1 MFVKRLD
8 FTAPL
13 LEIAAMLDSASTPIV
28 SFVMSGGV
36 GSRLWPLSR
45 EDNPKQFHSLAG
57 ERSMLVKTVERM
69 AARKA
74 GPASV
79 FLVAAERHVERVTLD
94 LAGVDLRGGRGIFE
108 PVGRNT
114 AAAVAVAS
122 QAALAE
128 FSDALVMV
136 VPSDHEISTQ
146 EEFWTTVERG
156 VPAAMAGNVVVFGI
170 VPTGP
175 ETGFGY
181 IEAGAA
187 HDTRGALSVTRFVEK
202 PDLATAERYLA
213 AGNFYWNA
221 GIFLFRASVMQAAFE
236 QHAAEIW
243 NEVSNALNS
252 AEQDQTGTHIPLIAY
267 ENIQSVSVDY
277 AIIEKLR
284 NIAVVPASFRWN
296 DLGSWQ
302 SLLEVSPTDDKGNV
316 IIGDVVAI
324 DCEGTYLRSEGRL
337 LSAIG
342 LKDTAVVST
351 SDATFVAPVSQ
362 SQNVKRIVERLEKSG
377 RLETKRT
384 PIHDMMPEPGAYEK
398 RVRHWLFQETLPL
411 WSTAGVDN
419 AHGGFHEALTFQGE
433 PVLRERRTRT
443 MARQIYAFAI
453 AKEMGWDGPA
463 KALVEHGIEFLSLRG
478 RSKGGGWVK
487 SFNVDGSVL
496 DATEDLYDHTCIL
509 LALAH
514 AHKVGNVSAHALAV
528 ETIAYVEQNLAD
540 RSGRGY
546 FEDSAGT
553 LPRRSNPH
561 MHMLEACLA
570 WHEATGDA
578 AWLARSGAIV
588 DLFLEVFFDSDS
600 WTLGEFFGLD
610 WSNLPSGKRV
620 WTEPGHHFE
629 WAWLLVNYAKA
640 AGQPGLIKYAR
651 KLYASAIANGL
662 NRATGLAYDAVSRD
676 GLPLIRT
683 SRSWPQTE
691 VIKAAIALDG
701 TGGPDM
707 KPEIESRVGRLF
719 RWHIDPAPQG
729 LWIDLI
735 DERGQTKAQDVPAS
749 IFYHLVCA
757 LTAYLAAK
765 RE

>member
-1 MFVKRLD
+1 MPMRSVTRR
-8 FTAPL
+8 TPQPE
-13 LEIAAMLDSASTPIV
+13 EIMQPDAQNRIV

-57 ERSMLVKTVERM
+57 ERSMLVNTVHRM
-69 AARKA
+69 AARTEGA
-74 GPASV
+74 CSV
-79 FLVAAERHVERVTLD
+79 FLVAAERHAERIHFD
-94 LAGVDLRGGRGIFE
+94 LQGFDLKGGRSIYE

-114 AAAVAVAS
+114 AAAVALAA
-122 QAALAE
+122 QATLAE
-128 FSDALVMV
+128 FGDALVMV

-146 EEFWTTVERG
+146 AEFWSTVERG
-156 VPAAMAGNVVVFGI
+156 VPAAMAGEVVVFGI
-170 VPTGP
+170 VPAGP

-187 HDTRGALSVTRFVEK
+187 NSGRADLSVTRFVEK
-202 PDLATAERYLA
+202 PDLSTAEKYVA

-221 GIFLFRASVMQAAFE
+221 GIFLFRASVMQTAFE
-236 QHAAEIW
+236 NHAADIW
-243 NEVSNALNS
+243 NAVSGALGA
-252 AEQDQTGTHIPLIAY
+252 AERDDTGTHIPLASY
-267 ENIQSVSVDY
+267 EAIQSVSVDY
-277 AIIEKLR
+277 AIIENLK
-284 NIAVVPASFRWN
+284 NIAVVPAAFRWN

-384 PIHDMMPEPGAYEK
+384 PVHDMMPEPGAYEK

-411 WSTAGVDN
+411 WSTAGVDSVN
-419 AHGGFHEALTFQGE
+419 GGFHEALTFEGQ
-433 PVLRERRTRT
+433 PVQRERRTRT

-453 AKEMGWDGPA
+453 AKQMGWDGPA
-463 KALVEHGIEFLSLRG
+463 KALVEHGIEFLTSRG

-514 AHKVGNVSAHALAV
+514 AHKVGNERAHSLAG
-528 ETIAYVEQNLAD
+528 ETLAYVEQKLAD
-540 RSGRGY
+540 RGGRGY
-546 FEDSAGT
+546 FEDSAQT

-578 AWLARSGAIV
+578 AWLARARAIV
-588 DLFLEVFFDSDS
+588 DLFLEVFFDADS
-600 WTLGEFFGLD
+600 WTLGEFFGND
-610 WSNLPSGKRV
+610 WSGLSSEKHA

-629 WAWLLVNYAKA
+629 WAWLLVTYAKA
-640 AGQPGLIKYAR
+640 ANQPGLIKYAR

-662 NRATGLAYDAVSRD
+662 NRATGLAYDAVSKD
-676 GLPLIRT
+676 GLPLVRT

-691 VIKAAIALDG
+691 AIKAAIALDG

-729 LWIDLI
+729 MWIDLI
-735 DERGQTKAQDVPAS
+735 DERGRTKAQDVPAS

-765 RE
+765 GE

>member
-1 MFVKRLD
+1 M
-8 FTAPL
+8 P
-13 LEIAAMLDSASTPIV
+13 DSTSTRIV

-57 ERSMLVKTVERM
+57 ERSMLVNTVHRM
-69 AARKA
+69 AARKQGA
-74 GPASV
+74 CSV
-79 FLVAAERHVERVTLD
+79 FLVAAERHAERIHFD
-94 LAGVDLRGGRGIFE
+94 LQGFDLKGGRGIYE

-114 AAAVAVAS
+114 AAAVALAS
-122 QAALAE
+122 QATLAE
-128 FSDALVMV
+128 FGDALVMV

-146 EEFWTTVERG
+146 EEFWSTVERG
-156 VPAAMAGNVVVFGI
+156 VPAAMAGSVVVFGI

-187 HDTRGALSVTRFVEK
+187 SSARADLPVTRFVEK
-202 PDLATAERYLA
+202 PDIQTAEKYVA

-236 QHAAEIW
+236 KHALEIW
-243 NEVSNALNS
+243 SEVSAALKS
-252 AEQDQTGTHIPLIAY
+252 TDQDETGTHIPLALY
-267 ENIQSVSVDY
+267 EGIQSVSVDY
-277 AIIEKLR
+277 AIIEKLD
-284 NIAVVPASFRWN
+284 NIAVVPAQFRWN

-384 PIHDMMPEPGAYEK
+384 PVHDMMPEPGAYGA
-398 RVRHWLFQETLPL
+398 RVRHWLFKETLPL
-411 WSTAGVDN
+411 WSSAGVDN
-419 AHGGFHEALTFQGE
+419 VHGGFHEALTFQGE

-463 KALVEHGIEFLSLRG
+463 KALVEHGIEFLTSRG
-478 RSKGGGWVK
+478 RSKSGGWVK

-514 AHKVGNVSAHALAV
+514 AHKVGNDSAHSLAD
-528 ETIAYVEQNLAD
+528 ETLAYVEQKLAD

-546 FEDSAGT
+546 FEDTEGT

-570 WHEATGDA
+570 WNEATGDA
-578 AWLARSGAIV
+578 AWLSRSGAIV
-588 DLFLEVFFDSDS
+588 DLFLEVFFDADS
-600 WTLGEFFGLD
+600 WTLGEFFGRD
-610 WSNLPSGKRV
+610 WSNLSSDKRA

-629 WAWLLVNYAKA
+629 WAWLLVTYAKA
-640 AGQPGLIKYAR
+640 AGRPELIKYAR

-662 NRATGLAYDAVSRD
+662 NRTTGLAYDAVSRD

-691 VIKAAIALDG
+691 AIKAAIALDG

-735 DERGQTKAQDVPAS
+735 DERGRTKAQDVPAS

-765 RE
+765 GE